1 MIKLENIT
9 HKYDEKIILDNI
21 SFEINEGDTFG
32 ILGASGAGKTTLL
45 KLMSLRML
53 PSSGNLHILGEK
65 INNLNNDITKSF
77 LNDIGY
83 IFQDFS
89 LLYNLNVLGN
99 VALPLKLKGIDKVT
113 RKELALKLLEITGIK
128 HLYNKYPSNLSGGE
142 AQRVSIARALITNPK
157 ILLCDEPTSQLDD
170 KTTIDILNLLKELSL
185 KFNLTTIIIS
195 HDVRVIKYLCNK
207 ALILED
213 GKIKRLDKITIK
225 KNIFINEE
233 KTLWGDTL

>member
-99 VALPLKLKGIDKVT
+99 VALP
-113 RKELALKLLEITGIK
+113 
-128 HLYNKYPSNLSGGE
+128 
-142 AQRVSIARALITNPK
+142 
-157 ILLCDEPTSQLDD
+157 
-170 KTTIDILNLLKELSL
+170 
-185 KFNLTTIIIS
+185 
-195 HDVRVIKYLCNK
+195 
-207 ALILED
+207 
-213 GKIKRLDKITIK
+213 
-225 KNIFINEE
+225 
-233 KTLWGDTL
+233 